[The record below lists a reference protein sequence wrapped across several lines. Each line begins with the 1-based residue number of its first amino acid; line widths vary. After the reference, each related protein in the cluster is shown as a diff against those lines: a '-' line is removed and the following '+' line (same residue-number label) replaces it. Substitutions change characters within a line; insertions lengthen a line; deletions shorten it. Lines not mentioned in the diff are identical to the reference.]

1 MLRNAYLAIL
11 PGGSVH
17 RALAMTLI
25 LLASASS
32 GCIDTERPCPENTCF
47 PLTSSAF
54 NSILEEVGVVD
65 ALELAS
71 EFDALAVTTL
81 TRFTESGV
89 DGEMV
94 WRIEKDDN
102 LRIRQVSNTVIVGGS
117 QVVGYQIWD
126 GGRDTYTRTSG
137 EWMLGRDMDAKY
149 EDPFVEVA
157 RLATDN
163 PDSRWPPFRFDVSQ
177 FAGLSWTITGDAL
190 ESYQIARATNG
201 THEVY
206 FTLHGLTPQIVGVS
220 VYSGGLEQQDVPFSM
235 SISTDRW
242 DEGLDAYYYTEYL
255 EGGVY
260 LQMSGKNEF
269 TRAPVPFIPLPQH
282 QTTSGEDT
290 TVGGVVPSEMTHE
303 ASLSEIEMHVFSGGS
318 SVAVLLLSEGNS
330 TNSTEGGVS
339 WDLSWEDNTAPGLL
353 SRDDSYSVSTNSE
366 ASFDIRIYDRWA
378 QKWTDYGQ

>member
-1 MLRNAYLAIL
+1 MAIL
-11 PGGSVH
+11 PGRSVH
-17 RALAMTLI
+17 RAFVIALI

-54 NSILEEVGVVD
+54 NSLLEEVGVVD

-71 EFDALAVTTL
+71 EFDALAVSTL
-81 TRFTESGV
+81 TRFTESDV
-89 DGEMV
+89 DGEMA

-102 LRIRQVSNTVIVGGS
+102 LRLRQVSNTVILGGS
-117 QVVGYQIWD
+117 LVVGYQIWD

-157 RLATDN
+157 RLATEN

-177 FAGLSWTITGDAL
+177 FSGLSWTITGDAL
-190 ESYQIARATNG
+190 EAYQIARATNG

-206 FTLHGLTPQIVGVS
+206 FELHGLPPRIVGVS
-220 VYSGGLEQQDVPFSM
+220 VYSGGLEQQDVTFSM

-242 DEGLDAYYYTEYL
+242 DDGLETYYYTEYL

-260 LQMSGKNEF
+260 LQMSGKNGF
-269 TRAPVPFIPLPQH
+269 TRAPVPFIPVPQH
-282 QTTSGEDT
+282 QTMSGGDT
-290 TVGGVVPSEMTHE
+290 TVVGIVPSEMTHE

-366 ASFDIRIYDRWA
+366 DSFDIRIYDRWA
-378 QKWTDYGQ
+378 QEWTDYGQ

>member
-1 MLRNAYLAIL
+1 MAIL
-11 PGGSVH
+11 PGGCVH
-17 RALAMTLI
+17 RALAISLI

-54 NSILEEVGVVD
+54 NSLLEEIGVVD

-71 EFDALAVTTL
+71 EFDALAVSTL
-81 TRFTESGV
+81 TRFTESDV
-89 DGEMV
+89 DGEMA

-102 LRIRQVSNTVIVGGS
+102 LRLRQVSNTVILGGS
-117 QVVGYQIWD
+117 LVVGYQIWD

-157 RLATDN
+157 RLATEN

-177 FAGLSWTITGDAL
+177 FSGLSWTITGDAL

-206 FTLHGLTPQIVGVS
+206 FELHGLPPRIVGVS
-220 VYSGGLEQQDVPFSM
+220 VYSGGLEQQDVTFSM

-242 DEGLDAYYYTEYL
+242 DDGLETYYYTEYL
-255 EGGVY
+255 EGGAY
-260 LQMSGKNEF
+260 LQMSGKNGF
-269 TRAPVPFIPLPQH
+269 PRAPVPFIPVPQH
-282 QTTSGEDT
+282 QTTSGGDT

-378 QKWTDYGQ
+378 QEWTDYGQ

>member
-1 MLRNAYLAIL
+1 MAIL

-17 RALAMTLI
+17 RALAIALI

-32 GCIDTERPCPENTCF
+32 GCIDMERPCPENTCF

-54 NSILEEVGVVD
+54 NSLLEEVGVID

-71 EFDALAVTTL
+71 EFDALAVSTL
-81 TRFTESGV
+81 TRFTESDV
-89 DGEMV
+89 DGEMA

-102 LRIRQVSNTVIVGGS
+102 LRLRQVSNTVILGGS
-117 QVVGYQIWD
+117 LVVGYQIWD

-157 RLATDN
+157 RLATEN

-206 FTLHGLTPQIVGVS
+206 FELHGLPPQIVGVS
-220 VYSGGLEQQDVPFSM
+220 VYSGGLEQQDVTFSM

-242 DEGLDAYYYTEYL
+242 EDGLETYYYTEYL
-255 EGGVY
+255 EGGAY
-260 LQMSGKNEF
+260 LQMSGKSGF
-269 TRAPVPFIPLPQH
+269 TRAPVPFIPVPNY
-282 QTTSGEDT
+282 QTTSGGDT

-339 WDLSWEDNTAPGLL
+339 WGLSWEDNTAPGLL

-378 QKWTDYGQ
+378 QEWTDYGQ

>member
-1 MLRNAYLAIL
+1 MAIL

-17 RALAMTLI
+17 RALAIVLV

-54 NSILEEVGVVD
+54 NSILEEVAVVD

-71 EFDALAVTTL
+71 EFDALAVSTL
-81 TRFTESGV
+81 TRFTESDV

-102 LRIRQVSNTVIVGGS
+102 LRLRQVSNTVILGGS

-157 RLATDN
+157 RLATEN

-206 FTLHGLTPQIVGVS
+206 FELHGLPPQIVGVS
-220 VYSGGLEQQDVPFSM
+220 VYSGGLEQQDVTFSM

-242 DEGLDAYYYTEYL
+242 DDGLEAYYYTEYL

-260 LQMSGKNEF
+260 LQMSGKSGF

-282 QTTSGEDT
+282 QTTSGGDT

-318 SVAVLLLSEGNS
+318 SVAFLLLSEGNS

>member
-1 MLRNAYLAIL
+1 MPIL
-11 PGGSVH
+11 PSRSVH
-17 RALAMTLI
+17 RALAIALI
-25 LLASASS
+25 LLASTSS

-54 NSILEEVGVVD
+54 NSLLEEVGVVD

-71 EFDALAVTTL
+71 EFDALAVSTL
-81 TRFTESGV
+81 TRFTESDV
-89 DGEMV
+89 DGEIA

-102 LRIRQVSNTVIVGGS
+102 LRLRQVSNTVILGGS
-117 QVVGYQIWD
+117 LVVGYQIWD
-126 GGRDTYTRTSG
+126 GGRDTYTRTNG

-157 RLATDN
+157 RLATEN
-163 PDSRWPPFRFDVSQ
+163 PESRWPPFRFDVSQ

-206 FTLHGLTPQIVGVS
+206 FELHGLPPQIVGVS
-220 VYSGGLEQQDVPFSM
+220 VYSGGLEQQDVTFSM
-235 SISTDRW
+235 SIATDRW
-242 DEGLDAYYYTEYL
+242 DDGLETYYYTEYL
-255 EGGVY
+255 EGGAY
-260 LQMSGKNEF
+260 LQMSGKNGF
-269 TRAPVPFIPLPQH
+269 TRAPVPFIPVPQH
-282 QTTSGEDT
+282 QTTSGGDT
-290 TVGGVVPSEMTHE
+290 TVEGVVPSEMTHE

-330 TNSTEGGVS
+330 TNSTEGGMS

-353 SRDDSYSVSTNSE
+353 SRDDSYSVSTNSD

-378 QKWTDYGQ
+378 QEWTDYGQ